1 MLKGAI
7 HALALFS
14 ALLLVPGVS
23 ANERLAYQNWIVD
36 TDPETTEAYTARL
49 QFFMGSFL
57 RWNHLCVLS
66 QPQPQLPAQL

>member
-49 QFFMGSFL
+49 
-57 RWNHLCVLS
+57 
-66 QPQPQLPAQL
+66 